1 MPPTER
7 FELDEQFGPYH
18 VYECLG
24 TGGMATVHRAGWRG
38 IEGFEKV
45 VALKRLLPHMAEDDA
60 LVSSFV
66 REAKLTSLL
75 RHSRIAQTYNLGKV
89 DETYFIAMEYVE
101 GTNLNKILHRA
112 NKLGAP
118 VPLEVVFS
126 ILGELCDGLNYAHT
140 RRDNEGEALGLIHR
154 DVSPS
159 NVLVES
165 KSGHVKLIDFG
176 IAKLQSPEHLTEA
189 GVIKGKFGYM
199 SPETVL
205 GHPLDA
211 RSDVF
216 SLGIVAHELL
226 TLKRL
231 FRGKTQLET
240 LTQVRNAE
248 VIPPSTYCPTCPAA
262 LEHVVMNALAQDP
275 DDRWPSMAAMRDA
288 LASAAADEGI
298 SASAFAVQRWVDSIF
313 RSDDEDETAVQAPFV
328 VFDADPE
335 TEKNLVPRVTF
346 RAPSSPPVSPP
357 ASPIADVVLD
367 ELGPEPARAP
377 APAPARHQARVLG
390 RDDPTAPVVAAHFE
404 PRRAFGI
411 RPKAVAISALLA
423 AAVFGVLLLSQW

>member
-1 MPPTER
+1 
-7 FELDEQFGPYH
+7 
-18 VYECLG
+18 
-24 TGGMATVHRAGWRG
+24 MATVHRAGWRG

-159 NVLVES
+159 NVLVET

-176 IAKLQSPEHLTEA
+176 IAKMQSREHLTEA
-189 GVIKGKFGYM
+189 GVIKGKYGYM

-226 TLKRL
+226 TLRRL

-248 VIPPSTYCPTCPAA
+248 VIPPSTYCPTCPPG
-262 LEHVVMNALAQDP
+262 LEDVVMQALSLDP
-275 DDRWPSMAAMRDA
+275 NDRWPSMAAMRDA
-288 LASAAADEGI
+288 LAAAAANERI
-298 SASAFAVQRWVDSIF
+298 ASSALHVQRWVDSIF
-313 RSDDEDETAVQAPFV
+313 RSDDEETVVQAPFV

-346 RAPSSPPVSPP
+346 RAPSSPPVS
-357 ASPIADVVLD
+357 AIAEVVLD
-367 ELGPEPARAP
+367 ELTP
-377 APAPARHQARVLG
+377 APAPKPPRHQAQVLG
-390 RDDPTAPVVAAHFE
+390 RDDPTAPVVAPHFE
-404 PRRAFGI
+404 PRRAPGI
-411 RPKAVAISALLA
+411 RPKAIAISALLA
-423 AAVFGVLLLSQW
+423 AAVFTALLLSQW